1 MAYIHR
7 YAKTGSKILEIGAG
21 TGRYSVALAKEG
33 MNVDAVELLENNLIV
48 LKENSRGISNLHS
61 YQGDATDL
69 KRFVD
74 DTFDLTLSLGPMY
87 HLYKSDEVN
96 SAIDEAIRVTKP
108 GVIMFAFLSV
118 FGIMYANYFNGN
130 WAAGQES
137 SLVYLRQEIKDTVLA
152 MSIL

>member
-1 MAYIHR
+1 MHMDIV
-7 YAKTGSKILEIGAG
+7 K
-21 TGRYSVALAKEG
+21 GRNERGCCRTSGKQSYRPKG
-33 MNVDAVELLENNLIV
+33 
-48 LKENSRGISNLHS
+48 KHRGISNLHS

-87 HLYKSDEVN
+87 HLYESDEVN

-108 GVIMFAFLSV
+108 GGVIMFAFLSV

>member
-1 MAYIHR
+1 
-7 YAKTGSKILEIGAG
+7 
-21 TGRYSVALAKEG
+21 
-33 MNVDAVELLENNLIV
+33 
-48 LKENSRGISNLHS
+48 
-61 YQGDATDL
+61 
-69 KRFVD
+69 
-74 DTFDLTLSLGPMY
+74 MY
-87 HLYKSDEVN
+87 HLYESDEVN

-108 GVIMFAFLSV
+108 GGVIMFAFLSV